1 MAEAV
6 ATAAPA
12 QAAPDAGG
20 SKKKL
25 FLIIGIVVLLAGAA
39 AAWFLVLAPGGEEAA
54 EPEGPMFAA
63 EAGEVVQV
71 AETTVSLGGD
81 PPRFAMITYSAVLS
95 VDATADMVASDLA
108 RMRSEAQVVFRGKD
122 ADALHT
128 EAGFLALQDELT
140 AVAQELWPDGEV
152 VEVLIESL
160 LVQ

>member
-1 MAEAV
+1 MAET
-6 ATAAPA
+6 ATAAPE
-12 QAAPDAGG
+12 APETG

-25 FLIIGIVVLLAGAA
+25 FLIIGIVVALLGGA
-39 AAWFLVLAPGGEEAA
+39 AAWFLVLAPGGEEATIDDDA
-54 EPEGPMFAA
+54 PLFAA
-63 EAGEVVQV
+63 EPGEVVQV
-71 AETTVSLGGD
+71 AEATVSLGGD

-95 VDATADMVASDLA
+95 VDATADMVSADLA
-108 RMRSEAQVVFRGKD
+108 RMRSQAQVAFRGKD

-140 AVAQELWPDGEV
+140 AVAHQVWPDGEV